1 MQAIALILAAG
12 RGTRMK
18 SELIKVLH
26 PILGQPMVMWPI
38 HAAQKAGL
46 KPCLVVGHQEEK
58 VRSTL
63 RDEDLLFARQVVPRG
78 TGDAVL
84 SAFDVL
90 PQEGVVLVC
99 CGDTPLL
106 RTETLSMLMEA
117 HQGHLA
123 TVLTATI
130 QDPAS
135 YGRIVRDSQGNV
147 QEIVEASEATYE
159 QLAIQEINTGCYV
172 FDIAWLRTVLPKF
185 QPHQPKNEIYL
196 TDAIAYAAQ
205 DGRAQSLLLK
215 DFDECQG
222 VNDRWALAQASNILQ
237 QRVLQSHALAGVTFE
252 APQSNHVDA
261 SVRLGSEIV
270 IERGVILK
278 GTTEIHNHVRIGAY
292 SVIENSVV
300 QEEVEVMP
308 HCHIAHAAIGAKVR
322 VGPFARLR
330 EGTVLAQSC
339 RIGNFVETK
348 KAVLEAGAKINHL
361 SYVGDSHVGER
372 VNVGAGTITCNYDG
386 FQKHQT
392 VIEEGAFIGSN
403 SALVAPVRIGKGA
416 IVGAGSTIT
425 KDVLSDSIA
434 VVRPEQK
441 TLDGAAARFRAR
453 AKAKKEKQR

>member
-26 PILGQPMVMWPI
+26 PILGKAMVMWPI
-38 HAAQKAGL
+38 HAAQEAGL

-58 VRSTL
+58 VRSAL
-63 RDEDLLFARQVVPRG
+63 CNEDLLFARQVVPRG

-106 RTETLSMLMEA
+106 RTKTLAMLMNA
-117 HQGHLA
+117 HQGQLA
-123 TVLTATI
+123 TVLTAKI
-130 QDPAS
+130 SDPAS
-135 YGRIVRDSQGNV
+135 YGRIVRDDQGNV
-147 QEIVEASEATYE
+147 QEIVEASEATHE

-196 TDAIAYAAQ
+196 TDAIEYAAKE
-205 DGRAQSLLLK
+205 GKAQSLLLK

-222 VNDRWALAQASNILQ
+222 VNDRWALAQASKILQ
-237 QRVLQSHALAGVTFE
+237 QRVLKSHALAGVTFE
-252 APQSNHVDA
+252 APESNHVDA
-261 SVRLGSEIV
+261 SVRLGIEVIV
-270 IERGVILK
+270 ERGAILR
-278 GTTEIHNHVRIGAY
+278 GDTEVGNNTRIGAY
-292 SVIENSVV
+292 SVIEDSIV
-300 QEEVEVMP
+300 QEEADILP
-308 HCHIAHAAIGAKVR
+308 HCHISRANIGIDVR

-330 EGTVLAQSC
+330 EGTVLAHSC

-348 KAVLEAGAKINHL
+348 KAVLEEGAKVNHL
-361 SYVGDSHVGER
+361 SYVGDAHVGER

-392 VIEEGAFIGSN
+392 IIEEGAFIGSN

-425 KDVLSDSIA
+425 QDVLSDSIA
-434 VVRPEQK
+434 VVRSAQK
-441 TLDGAAARFRAR
+441 TLDGAAVRFRAR
-453 AKAKKEKQR
+453 AKAKKEQ